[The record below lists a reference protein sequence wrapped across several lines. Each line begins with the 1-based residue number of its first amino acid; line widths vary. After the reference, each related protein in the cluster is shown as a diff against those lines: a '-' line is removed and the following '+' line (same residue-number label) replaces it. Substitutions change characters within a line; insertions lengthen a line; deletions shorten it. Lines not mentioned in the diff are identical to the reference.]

1 MSRYHSY
8 EETYHERQTKQSV
21 DGSTQRTEY
30 GSQRNSD
37 DMEKRLHSN
46 IPYGDSISLES
57 LPHTRIQSLSH
68 GDSAAKAVFPI
79 PNESFS
85 HPLVK
90 ESTGAGADAMVVEFD
105 GEGDPYRPMNW
116 PFRKKVITTLLYG
129 FTTSWITF
137 ASAIYSPGVQ
147 QIAHD
152 FDVNMEVATTGI
164 SMVVF
169 GFGLGPLIWAPL
181 SEVYGRKW
189 AILTVS
195 SKGAYPNQPPT
206 TPSHISIS
214 SHPFRPLLPTLYY
227 SSLPLSPSLSSSI
240 STDTSKMH
248 SAVLYRRHLLIRQ
261 RCGQG
266 YSDPLNHTLLR
277 RLLR

>member
-37 DMEKRLHSN
+37 DTEKRLHSN
-46 IPYGDSISLES
+46 IPHGDSISLES

-105 GEGDPYRPMNW
+105 GESDPYRPMNW

-189 AILTVS
+189 AILMVS
-195 SKGAYPNQPPT
+195 SKGAYPNQPPKPPNLPT
-206 TPSHISIS
+206 TPSH
-214 SHPFRPLLPTLYY
+214 FRTFPSLQVPTPYPGLFL
-227 SSLPLSPSLSSSI
+227 SASLPPSLILS
-240 STDTSKMH
+240 
-248 SAVLYRRHLLIRQ
+248 LLTPQQCI
-261 RCGQG
+261 
-266 YSDPLNHTLLR
+266 
-277 RLLR
+277 